1 MFAGAGAGLV
11 PAAVRGGAAGARGL
25 PPQQPARHR
34 QEETGDRGQEEEMTF

>member
-25 PPQQPARHR
+25 PPKQPARPS
-34 QEETGDRGQEEEMTF
+34 QEEGDRGQEEEMTF

>member
-25 PPQQPARHR
+25 PPQQPARAR
-34 QEETGDRGQEEEMTF
+34 QEEGDRGQEEEMTF